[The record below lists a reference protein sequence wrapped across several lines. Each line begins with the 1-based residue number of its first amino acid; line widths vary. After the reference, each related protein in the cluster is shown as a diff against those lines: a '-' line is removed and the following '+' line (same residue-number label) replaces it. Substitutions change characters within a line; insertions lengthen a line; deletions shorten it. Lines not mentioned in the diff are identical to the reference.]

1 MKPLTANL
9 CKIFYNWN
17 IGKIF
22 YICCTVYVPT
32 LNTLPFCYLK
42 LSQFSPQ
49 PSPLLALLS
58 HPSPAPSSSAPANT
72 GSPFTGA
79 AHHHWLHVIDATF
92 SSQVRFLIFLIV
104 FRCSPCLF
112 LLLFFFHRHC
122 QSCLAG
128 FLEIE
133 LWWSL
138 LLVGRRWIW
147 WLRLDSFW
155 FNGFWVSIVWR
166 ISGTVWV
173 SRRLDG
179 SRMLVAW
186 WTGWVGCFSWV

>member
-1 MKPLTANL
+1 MKPLTVNL

-22 YICCTVYVPT
+22 YICYTVYVLT

-49 PSPLLALLS
+49 PSPLLAHLS

-92 SSQVRFLIFLIV
+92 SSQVRVLIFLTV
-104 FRCSPCLF
+104 FRCSPSLF
-112 LLLFFFHRHC
+112 LLLFFF
-122 QSCLAG
+122 SPPL
-128 FLEIE
+128 
-133 LWWSL
+133 
-138 LLVGRRWIW
+138 
-147 WLRLDSFW
+147 
-155 FNGFWVSIVWR
+155 SI
-166 ISGTVWV
+166 
-173 SRRLDG
+173 L
-179 SRMLVAW
+179 
-186 WTGWVGCFSWV
+186 FSWVSGDWVMVELAFSGTKVDLVIEIG